1 MHNGRALPMWNLL
14 HRLLNKRQIEHR
26 PAPDPR
32 RRSSRPAVT
41 TQQTHRSI
49 HLNLSIFN
57 FHRWGQA
64 KAPRPPRQPGRSL
77 LDLRVL
83 DWAFGKRQP
92 APPTAD
98 RVRAANR
105 RRDAAAART
114 AARQTVPR
122 QPAPTSRP
130 ANRADQAELRRL
142 QRERA
147 AHEAQ
152 QAAQAAARQAAAQP
166 PTVMVDAAYRAQADK
181 PVPVKEHTRDGHVVQ
196 AHHRDLPGEGN
207 ST

>member
-1 MHNGRALPMWNLL
+1 MWNPFNRL
-14 HRLLNKRQIEHR
+14 HKGQVEHR

-32 RRSSRPAVT
+32 RRASRPAVT
-41 TQQTHRSI
+41 TQQTHRTVHI
-49 HLNLSIFN
+49 NLSLFN
-57 FHRWGQA
+57 WHRWGSA
-64 KAPRPPRQPGRSL
+64 PKAPPPPAPGWSL
-77 LDLRVL
+77 WDVL
-83 DWAFGKRQP
+83 LGPRQP
-92 APPTAD
+92 APPSVA

-105 RRDAAAART
+105 RADQARERT

-122 QPAPTSRP
+122 QPAPARRP